1 MQKYS
6 PAQDSDCTLNVVEFK
21 DFQHFSEA
29 KMSGLNLKQVD
40 ISEQNNKV
48 SLKWY

>member
-1 MQKYS
+1 MIA
-6 PAQDSDCTLNVVEFK
+6 PLNVVEFK
-21 DFQHFSEA
+21 DFQHFREA